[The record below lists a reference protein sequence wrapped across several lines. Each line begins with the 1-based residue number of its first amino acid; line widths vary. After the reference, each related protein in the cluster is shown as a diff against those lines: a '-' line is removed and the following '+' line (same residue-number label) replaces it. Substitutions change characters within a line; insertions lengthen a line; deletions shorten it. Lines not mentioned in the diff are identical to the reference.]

1 MTRVLSKPST
11 PHANNGRDNE
21 NDDLI
26 LRVNDELGARVSS
39 GPMGR
44 HGRENFEAHDDDE
57 DAATYRIMDSLGSG
71 TFGAS
76 RGVRELGGWE
86 NARVEGD

>member
-71 TFGAS
+71 TFGQVVACES
-76 RGVRELGGWE
+76 SVD
-86 NARVEGD
+86 VQMVM